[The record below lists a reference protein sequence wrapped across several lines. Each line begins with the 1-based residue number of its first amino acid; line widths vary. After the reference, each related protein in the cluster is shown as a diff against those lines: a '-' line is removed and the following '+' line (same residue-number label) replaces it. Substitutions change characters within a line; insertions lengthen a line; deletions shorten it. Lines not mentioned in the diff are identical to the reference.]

1 MWTFT
6 RLFLLALAFA
16 LWAPSANAASG
27 KVHVL
32 TVKGVINPV
41 SAEYLAGGIG
51 KAKEGEA
58 ELVVVELDTPGGLD
72 ASMREINQ
80 AIINSEVPVAVF
92 VSPPGARAAS
102 AGLFIL
108 MASHV
113 AAMAPDT
120 ATGAAHPVPSG
131 GGEMDKTMEA
141 KVTNDAVAYIRGLAE
156 KRGRN
161 ADFAE
166 RAVRKSVSV
175 SAEEAK
181 RSKVIEVVASS
192 LDELLRAIDG
202 KTITTKAGKKT
213 LKLKDASVLRE
224 PMQGI
229 QKFLYTI
236 SDPNIAYLLLSLGML
251 ALWAEFSNPGAILPG
266 VVGSICI
273 LVALLGLGMLPVNY
287 AGVALIL
294 AAFLMFLAELFV
306 TSYGLLTIGG
316 VIAFVLGSLILIRSD
331 LPGIAVD
338 RGLIATMALSI
349 VLMLA
354 ILFRFVW
361 QTQKRQP
368 TTGQEGM
375 IGMRAEVRQALK
387 PKGSVFV
394 DGALWS
400 AVLEEGE
407 AGVGEKVIVTAVNGL
422 TLTVKKEGAHGI

>member
-1 MWTFT
+1 MTIF
-6 RLFLLALAFA
+6 RYFFLLLV
-16 LWAPSANAASG
+16 LVVWAPQAQAEGRLVN
-27 KVHVL
+27 VL

-41 SAEYLAGGIG
+41 SAEYLVGGID
-51 KAKEGEA
+51 KAKERKA
-58 ELVVVELDTPGGLD
+58 ELVVIELDTPGGLD
-72 ASMREINQ
+72 TSMRDINQ
-80 AIINSEVPVAVF
+80 AIINSAVPVVVYVA
-92 VSPPGARAAS
+92 PPGARAAS

-108 MASHV
+108 MAGHV
-113 AAMAPDT
+113 AAMSPDS

-131 GGEMDKTMEA
+131 GGELDKTMEA

-166 RAVRKSVSV
+166 RAVRKSVSI

-181 RSKVIEVVASS
+181 RTKVIEVVAPS
-192 LDELLRAIDG
+192 LDELLKAVDG
-202 KTITTKAGKKT
+202 KTLVTQKGKKT
-213 LKLKDASVLRE
+213 VDLKTPQVQRE

-294 AAFLMFLAELFV
+294 VAFLMFLAEIFV
-306 TSYGLLTIGG
+306 TSYGLLTVGG
-316 VIAFVLGSLILIRSD
+316 LIAFVLGSLILIRSD

-338 RGLIATMALSI
+338 RGLIATVAMGIAA
-349 VLMLA
+349 VVA
-354 ILFRFVW
+354 ILLNLVLK
-361 QTQKRQP
+361 TQRSQP
-368 TTGQEGM
+368 TTGREGL
-375 IGMRAEVRQALK
+375 IGMKAVVRQALK
-387 PKGSVFV
+387 PKGTVFV
-394 DGALWS
+394 DGALWA
-400 AVLEEGE
+400 AVSE
-407 AGVGEKVIVTAVNGL
+407 AGEIDAGETVVVTAVQGL
-422 TLTVKKEGAHGI
+422 TVTVNKEGENGV